1 MRIGS
6 SLPIGLTHRLAG
18 LGCGLL
24 LTAAS
29 FAHGGGVG
37 DYRHH
42 NMEAIGG
49 HMEAV
54 VDILKQK
61 VPHQAHM
68 ALHAN
73 AIADLAG
80 IADTLFV
87 EGSQGGGALPAIW
100 EQPEAFAERLQAFQ
114 DAAAGFRQAA
124 KAGGDIGAA
133 VQALGQACKGCHD
146 DFVEE

>member
-1 MRIGS
+1 MRIGFS
-6 SLPIGLTHRLAG
+6 PSRGLARRLAG
-18 LGCGLL
+18 LGCGMLL
-24 LTAAS
+24 ASAAFADQGTA
-29 FAHGGGVG
+29 

-42 NMEAIGG
+42 TMEAIGG
-49 HMEAV
+49 HLEAAL
-54 VDILKQK
+54 DILKQK

-73 AIADLAG
+73 ALADLAG

-87 EGSQGGGALPAIW
+87 EGSQGGSALPAIW
-100 EQPEAFAERLQAFQ
+100 EQPEAFAERLKAFQ

-124 KAGGDIGAA
+124 NEGGDIGAA
-133 VQALGQACKGCHD
+133 FQDLGQACKGCHD

>member
-1 MRIGS
+1 MMRI
-6 SLPIGLTHRLAG
+6 AMG
-18 LGCGLL
+18 LGLWLL
-24 LTAAS
+24 AAAS
-29 FAHGGGVG
+29 FADDGAA

-42 NMEAIGG
+42 TMEAIGG
-49 HMEAV
+49 HMEAA

-68 ALHAN
+68 VLHAN

-80 IADTLFV
+80 IADTLFP
-87 EGSQGGGALPAIW
+87 EGSQGGAALPAIW

-114 DAAAGFRQAA
+114 EAAAGFRQATNE
-124 KAGGDIGAA
+124 GGAIGPAF
-133 VQALGQACKGCHD
+133 QALGQACKGCHD